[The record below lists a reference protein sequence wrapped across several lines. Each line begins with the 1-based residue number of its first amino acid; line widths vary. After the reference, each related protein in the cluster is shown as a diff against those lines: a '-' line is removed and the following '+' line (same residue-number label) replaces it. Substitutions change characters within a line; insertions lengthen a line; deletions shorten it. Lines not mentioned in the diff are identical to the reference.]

1 MINIKYQEKIN
12 ELRICF
18 KDTEKR
24 IKDIELE
31 TSELSI
37 PSINQLRYV
46 AYHLIEGFNP
56 DIENHDKVFEEIKKA
71 LHHCQRARFDAIE
84 IGLTYS
90 LNNVRIF
97 QEKYNAITE
106 TLSILPNY
114 IALMRKAQ
122 EASNALQSIRDE
134 EKDREEYYNDI
145 FPHYEEVKAIS
156 VELLNAEPM
165 INKKIEENN
174 EKKIIEARRFTI
186 QISMIVLGIIISAT
200 IAYFKLR

>member
-1 MINIKYQEKIN
+1 MIKTKYQEKIN

-56 DIENHDKVFEEIKKA
+56 DETNDKKVFEEIKKA

-97 QEKYNAITE
+97 QDKYNAITE
-106 TLSILPNY
+106 TLLILPNY
-114 IALMRKAQ
+114 IELMRKAQ
-122 EASNALQSIRDE
+122 EASIALQSIRDE
-134 EKDREEYYNDI
+134 EKDREEYYNAI
-145 FPHYEEVKAIS
+145 FHHYEVFKSNS
-156 VELLNAEPM
+156 VELFNAEPM

-174 EKKIIEARRFTI
+174 EKKITDARRFTI
-186 QISMIVLGIIISAT
+186 RTGLIVLGMIVSA
-200 IAYFKLR
+200 IFAYIKL

>member
-1 MINIKYQEKIN
+1 MIKTKYQEKIN

-56 DIENHDKVFEEIKKA
+56 DETNDKKVFGEIKKA

-97 QEKYNAITE
+97 QDKYNAITE
-106 TLSILPNY
+106 TLLILPNY
-114 IALMRKAQ
+114 IELMRKAQ
-122 EASNALQSIRDE
+122 EASNALQAIRDE
-134 EKDREEYYNDI
+134 EKDREEYYNAI
-145 FPHYEEVKAIS
+145 FPHYEVLKSIS
-156 VELLNAEPM
+156 VELFNAEPM

-174 EKKIIEARRFTI
+174 EKKITDARRFTI
-186 QISMIVLGIIISAT
+186 RTGLILLGMIVSA
-200 IAYFKLR
+200 IFAYIKL

>member
-1 MINIKYQEKIN
+1 MIKTKYQEKIN

-56 DIENHDKVFEEIKKA
+56 DETNDKKVFEEIKKA

-97 QEKYNAITE
+97 QDKYNAITE
-106 TLSILPNY
+106 TLLILPNY
-114 IALMRKAQ
+114 IELMRKAQ
-122 EASNALQSIRDE
+122 EASIALQSIRDE
-134 EKDREEYYNDI
+134 EKDREEYYNAI
-145 FPHYEEVKAIS
+145 FPHYEVLKSIS
-156 VELLNAEPM
+156 VELFNAEPM

-174 EKKIIEARRFTI
+174 EKKITDARRFTI
-186 QISMIVLGIIISAT
+186 RTGLILLGMIVSA
-200 IAYFKLR
+200 IFAYIKL

>member
-1 MINIKYQEKIN
+1 MINSKYKEKVD

-56 DIENHDKVFEEIKKA
+56 DIENDEKVFEEIKKA
-71 LHHCQRARFDAIE
+71 LHHCQRAKFDAIE

-90 LNNVRIF
+90 LDNVRIF
-97 QEKYNAITE
+97 QEKYNAMTE
-106 TLSILPNY
+106 TLTIIPNY
-114 IALMRKAQ
+114 IELMRKTQ
-122 EASNALQSIRDE
+122 EASITLQSIRDE
-134 EKDREEYYNDI
+134 DKEREEYYDDI
-145 FPHYEEVKAIS
+145 FPHYEALKAIS
-156 VELLNAEPM
+156 IELFNAEPM
-165 INKKIEENN
+165 IIKKIEENN
-174 EKKIIEARRFTI
+174 EKRTTDARRFTI
-186 QISMIVLGIIISAT
+186 QMSKIVLGIIISVSL
-200 IAYFKLR
+200 AYLKLR